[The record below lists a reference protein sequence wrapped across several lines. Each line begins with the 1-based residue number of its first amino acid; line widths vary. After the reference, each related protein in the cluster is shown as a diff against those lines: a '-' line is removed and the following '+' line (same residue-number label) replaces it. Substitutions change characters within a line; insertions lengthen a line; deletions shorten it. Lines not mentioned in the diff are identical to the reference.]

1 VLQPRK
7 PQHEPVSCV
16 ILCTCCGAVAGFISS
31 LPAESDAAIAQ
42 LLLHVPLLRPGNNET
57 KARYVTVIHKVLSHT
72 VETGA
77 HIDKARQLLSYS
89 LIHPAFSGEDR
100 R

>member
-1 VLQPRK
+1 MSSSGVPIYSHMKWQ
-7 PQHEPVSCV
+7 
-16 ILCTCCGAVAGFISS
+16 CCDVMPTVAGFVSS

-57 KARYVTVIHKVLSHT
+57 KARYVSVIHKVLSHT
-72 VETGA
+72 IETGA

>member
-1 VLQPRK
+1 VFLNRVPF
-7 PQHEPVSCV
+7 
-16 ILCTCCGAVAGFISS
+16 AGFVSS

-42 LLLHVPLLRPGNNET
+42 LLLHIPLLRPGNNET

-72 VETGA
+72 IETGA

-89 LIHPAFSGEDR
+89 LIHPAFNGEDR
-100 R
+100 RYKEPSLFNIVP